1 MAKKAGGDTT
11 TTWILLVEARTLVIR
26 AYEAEK
32 LAESLLVKWLGE
44 GRVRWSC
51 KLLDGPRESDLATRQ
66 READGGGLWFFEAY
80 AAYSEGD
87 PAFWRTGLDI
97 NWQEGWA
104 REMYE
109 VGGTTAY
116 GIRVVREDVLE
127 LLPPSDVAGDRASAR
142 KKRKAPQVDRILA
155 ALQPG
160 ALFPDGVPPDMTTNV
175 ALPKVVKYL
184 QPETEMLGLSAP
196 EWDSVDRALKQYR
209 AK

>member
-11 TTWILLVEARTLVIR
+11 TTWILLVEARALVIR

-51 KLLDGPRESDLATRQ
+51 KLLDGPRESDSATRQ

-104 REMYE
+104 QEMYV

-127 LLPPSDVAGDRASAR
+127 LLLPSDVAGDRSSAQ
-142 KKRKAPQVDRILA
+142 KKRKAPQGDRILA
-155 ALQPG
+155 ALHDPV
-160 ALFPDGVPPDMTTNV
+160 LFPGRVPDDMRTNV
-175 ALPKVVKYL
+175 VLSKVAKYL
-184 QPETEMLGLSAP
+184 PPPAP
-196 EWDSVDRALKQYR
+196 SWDSVDRALKRYR